1 MIPLVLGTY
10 MAAHLAILVQGLWL
24 LPANLLD
31 LVGLATV
38 PLAPRPLLSPDTTY
52 ALQFLSVFGGLL
64 ASLYATHRIVRRLA
78 GRHHRSFTF
87 SFRPS
92 CSVSPPSPTSS
103 SSSCR
108 RLAKEFSKECTMKRI
123 IDTEETADQALA
135 DRHRPDTLQQ
145 AKNLANLPCLFHHV
159 AIMPDAHVGYGMPI
173 GGVAAAIDSIIPN
186 AVGVD
191 IGCGV
196 AACKTSLSSLSLG
209 DLKTLLGTLRRAIP
223 LGFAHHKTPQ
233 PEEMMP
239 PWRKGASPP
248 ALPIVAREYENGRRQ
263 LGTLGGGNH
272 FIEVQRDDSGFLWL
286 MIHSGSRNL
295 GYQVANHYNRLAA
308 EFTRKHASDIPA
320 AWQLDSLPL
329 DSPQG
334 RSYLEEMTYCVR
346 FAAANRLA
354 MMERV
359 KELLVEI
366 EPSAEFSEFHD
377 VAHNYAAEDCT
388 SVVRWWC
395 IARGPPGRRAARSG
409 SSPARRAATAT
420 WCAALATRRAFL
432 HARTGRVESWAGNRR
447 SGSSISGRKSPD
459 SRLGAFSMPSA
470 TRRISRRPPAPIKIS
485 TRSSTARGI
494 WCRSSPPCT
503 PWRWSKAELRGDRK
517 ERRFIPQG
525 HKFRSSRQAA
535 QLSFMG
541 RGG

>member
-1 MIPLVLGTY
+1 
-10 MAAHLAILVQGLWL
+10 
-24 LPANLLD
+24 
-31 LVGLATV
+31 
-38 PLAPRPLLSPDTTY
+38 
-52 ALQFLSVFGGLL
+52 
-64 ASLYATHRIVRRLA
+64 
-78 GRHHRSFTF
+78 
-87 SFRPS
+87 
-92 CSVSPPSPTSS
+92 
-103 SSSCR
+103 
-108 RLAKEFSKECTMKRI
+108 MKRI
-123 IDTEETADQALA
+123 IDTEKLPIKLWLTDI
-135 DRHRPDTLQQ
+135 DSDTLQQ

-173 GGVAAAIDSIIPN
+173 GGVAAAVDSIIPN

-196 AACKTSLSSLSLG
+196 AACKTSLSSLSRG
-209 DLKTLLGTLRRAIP
+209 DLKTLLGTLRRVIP
-223 LGFAHHKTPQ
+223 LGFAHHKKPQ

-239 PWRKGASPP
+239 PWIKGASPP

-308 EFTRKHASDIPA
+308 DFTRKHASHIPA

-377 VAHNYAAEDCT
+377 VAHNYAAEELHFGRKVVVHRKGAT
-388 SVVRWWC
+388 RAENGEIGLIPGSQGSHSYVVRGLGHPESFSSC
-395 IARGPPGRRAARSG
+395 SHGAGRLLGRKQAQRQLDLREEIAR
-409 SSPARRAATAT
+409 
-420 WCAALATRRAFL
+420 L
-432 HARTGRVESWAGNRR
+432 E
-447 SGSSISGRKSPD
+447 
-459 SRLGAFSMPSA
+459 
-470 TRRISRRPPAPIKIS
+470 
-485 TRSSTARGI
+485 ARGI
-494 WCRSSPPCT
+494 LH
-503 PWRWSKAELRGDRK
+503 ALR
-517 ERRFIPQG
+517 
-525 HKFRSSRQAA
+525 HKKDLEEAA
-535 QLSFMG
+535 GAYKDIDKVIDSQRDLVSVITTLHPLAVVKG
-541 RGG
+541 